1 MLMHADPRQL
11 DQTLIGT
18 GLTADVHA
26 WKDGQVLKLFHQSFT
41 EARVTREY
49 EINRAVHAAGLP
61 VPAAYEV
68 IRLEER
74 FGIVLERIEGP
85 SMFANVQSRPWTLF
99 AAARQMAELH
109 AQLHS
114 HPAPPELPSQRAW
127 IESRIN
133 SAIVASESEQNR
145 ARQLLGELPAG
156 DALCHG
162 DFHPGNILLTARGPI
177 IIDWSTATRGHPL
190 GDVACTSHLFEN
202 ADLPVS
208 ASRTI
213 RLLFMVSRS
222 LLHTTYLRRYLRL
235 RPGMRSQIN
244 KWRVLL
250 TATLA
255 ARKMDAITPF

>member
-1 MLMHADPRQL
+1 MLNHSDPRQL
-11 DQTLIGT
+11 DPTPIGT

-41 EARVTREY
+41 EARVTSEY
-49 EINRAVHAAGLP
+49 EISRAVHAAGLP

-68 IRLEER
+68 IRLEKR

-85 SMFANVQSRPWTLF
+85 SMLAHVQARPWTLF

-114 HPAPPELPSQRAW
+114 QPAPPELPSQRAW
-127 IESRIN
+127 IENRIN
-133 SAIVASESEQNR
+133 SAMATSESEQNR
-145 ARQLLGELPAG
+145 IRQVLDELPTG

-162 DFHPGNILLTARGPI
+162 DFHPENILLTARGPI

-208 ASRTI
+208 ASRSI
-213 RLLFMVSRS
+213 RLLFRVSRS
-222 LLHTTYLRRYLRL
+222 LLHKTYLRRYLRL
-235 RPGMRSQIN
+235 RRGTLSQVN
-244 KWRVLL
+244 KWRLPI
-250 TATLA
+250 AAAMA
-255 ARKMDAITPF
+255 ARK